1 MDEIK
6 EIARKLGSRGGK
18 KTSEKYGSDYY
29 RKLQKKGIQA
39 KLAKKGKSN

>member
-18 KTSEKYGSDYY
+18 KTSEKYGPNYY
-29 RKLQKKGIQA
+29 RELQKKGVQA
-39 KLAKKGKSN
+39 KLARKRKSD